1 MAKVSPKSKLHRI
14 VKNISFSIIGL
25 VVLGG
30 LAYVVVIRPIQ
41 IKNDKNN
48 FLKAQSS
55 IEDLY
60 SKIVAKIGKPDQV
73 KKEQSCAYANRA
85 YGKGPRS
92 CAVGIFFLYEKRDLR
107 HVNLLLAKS
116 TQSVGQDVYPG
127 PGEKYQNAF
136 ISLKKNGDQN
146 FSQDLMSVNTISC
159 TANYSFPV
167 YPSFFTS
174 LFKPQSNSNF
184 MISLTCGGSS
194 KSEHFPVKT

>member
-60 SKIVAKIGKPDQV
+60 SKIVAKIGKPDKV
-73 KKEQSCAYANRA
+73 KRESYCSYTSVEFGRGA
-85 YGKGPRS
+85 RS
-92 CAVGIFFLYEKRDLR
+92 CDTSTYAIYKNQSINQAND
-107 HVNLLLAKS
+107 LLAKLVA
-116 TQSVGQDVYPG
+116 QIG
-127 PGEKYQNAF
+127 
-136 ISLKKNGDQN
+136 
-146 FSQDLMSVNTISC
+146 
-159 TANYSFPV
+159 
-167 YPSFFTS
+167 
-174 LFKPQSNSNF
+174 
-184 MISLTCGGSS
+184 
-194 KSEHFPVKT
+194 